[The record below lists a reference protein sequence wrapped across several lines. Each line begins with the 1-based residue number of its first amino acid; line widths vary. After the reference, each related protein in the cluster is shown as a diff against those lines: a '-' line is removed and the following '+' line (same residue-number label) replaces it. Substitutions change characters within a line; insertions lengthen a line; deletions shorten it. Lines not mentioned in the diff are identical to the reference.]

1 MQNIKLH
8 DDLTTLADI
17 PRVHARERGD
27 AIATEFEGRFT
38 THAERERRINQIANA
53 LIAAGLKP
61 GDRVAHV
68 GKNSDLYFEL
78 VFACMKAGVV
88 IVPIVW
94 RLAPPEVSYIVQD
107 SGAKLLFVGP
117 EFIELGRQV
126 AAECS
131 GLLGVVA
138 MEGGA
143 PEWADLTSWR
153 AAQPDTDPHRECA
166 LGEPFLQLYTSGTTG
181 RPKGALLT
189 HNNFLGM
196 RRLQDEAED
205 EWMHWYEDDI
215 GLVAMPNG
223 HIGGTGFG
231 IWVMYYGVKAIIT
244 REFDP
249 MQVLDLIDKDGVN
262 KFFMV
267 PAALQFVVRQP
278 RARQIDYSRLRSI
291 SYGASPMP
299 HALLMECME
308 VFKCGFIQAYGLTET
323 TGTVT
328 VLPPEDHTMEETPR
342 MRSAGKALPG
352 VEIAILDDNG
362 KSLPPGE
369 IGEIAIRSPSNMV
382 GYYNLP
388 EATAAAMTADGWFK
402 SGDAG
407 YMDEDGYL
415 YVHDRMKDMIISG
428 GENIYPAEVENA
440 ISSHPAVAEAAVIG
454 IPSQKW
460 GEEVKAIVALRP
472 DREVTEEELIGFV
485 RTRIAAF
492 KAPKSVDFIDLLPR
506 NASGKILRRTLRE
519 PYWAGYSRQVN

>member
-1 MQNIKLH
+1 MNQSAASIQIK
-8 DDLTTLADI
+8 TLADV
-17 PRVHARERGD
+17 PRKHAAERGD
-27 AIATEFEGRFT
+27 RIATSFEGRLT
-38 THAERERRINQIANA
+38 THAEFNRRTNQIANA
-53 LIAAGLKP
+53 LIAAGLAP
-61 GDRVAHV
+61 GDRVAQV
-68 GKNSDLYFEL
+68 GKNTDSYFEL
-78 VFACMKAGVV
+78 VFACMKAGV
-88 IVPIVW
+88 IMVPVVW

-117 EFIELGRQV
+117 EFIALGRQV

-131 GLLGVVA
+131 SLVGIIA

-143 PEWADLTSWR
+143 PDWPDFTTWR
-153 AAQPDTDPHRECA
+153 NAQPDIDPHREA
-166 LGEPFLQLYTSGTTG
+166 ASSEPFLQLYTSGTTG
-181 RPKGALLT
+181 RPKGAMLT
-189 HNNFLGM
+189 HDNILVP
-196 RRLQDEAED
+196 RKLQDASGIA
-205 EWMHWYEDDI
+205 WLRWYENDV

-231 IWVMYYGVKAIIT
+231 IGVLYQGVKAIIT

-249 MQVLDLIDKDGVN
+249 LQVLDLIAHEGVN

-278 RARQIDYSRLRSI
+278 RAREIDYSRLRTI
-291 SYGASPMP
+291 AYGASPIP
-299 HALLMECME
+299 HALLVECME
-308 VFKCGFIQAYGLTET
+308 VFKCGFVQMYGLTET
-323 TGTVT
+323 TGTV
-328 VLPPEDHTMEETPR
+328 VALPPEDHTTEETPR

-352 VEIAILDDNG
+352 VEIAILDDHG
-362 KSLPPGE
+362 KPLPPGE
-369 IGEIAIRSPSNMV
+369 IGEIAIKSPSNMA

-388 EATAAAMTADGWFK
+388 EATAAAMPGDGWFR

-440 ISSHPAVAEAAVIG
+440 ICSHPAVAEAAVIG
-454 IPSQKW
+454 IPSPKW

-472 DREVTEEELIGFV
+472 DKTATEDELIAFV

-492 KAPKSVDFIDLLPR
+492 KTPKSVDFIDLLPR
-506 NASGKILRRTLRE
+506 NASGKTLRRTLRE
-519 PYWAGYSRQVN
+519 PFWAGYARQVN

>member
-1 MQNIKLH
+1 MKLSL
-8 DDLTTLADI
+8 DANLKTLADV
-17 PRVHARERGD
+17 PRAHAASKGD
-27 AIATEFEGRFT
+27 QIATSFEGRLT
-38 THAERERRINQIANA
+38 THAEFNRHASQIANA

-68 GKNSDLYFEL
+68 GKNTDSYFEL
-78 VFACMKAGVV
+78 IFGCMKAGVI
-88 IVPIVW
+88 IVPVVW

-107 SGAKLLFVGP
+107 SGAKLLFIGP
-117 EFIELGRQV
+117 EFIDLGRQV
-126 AAECS
+126 AAECP
-131 GLLGVVA
+131 GLQGVIA

-143 PEWADLTSWR
+143 PEWPDFVKWR
-153 AAQPDTDPHRECA
+153 DAQPDIDPRLEC
-166 LGEPFLQLYTSGTTG
+166 GSDEPFLQLYTSGTTG
-181 RPKGALLT
+181 RPKGAMLT
-189 HNNFLGM
+189 HNNFLAM
-196 RRLQDEAED
+196 RRLQDAADED
-205 EWMHWYEDDI
+205 WLHWYADDI

-249 MQVLDLIDKDGVN
+249 MQVLDMIEHEGVN

-291 SYGASPMP
+291 SYGASPIP
-299 HALLMECME
+299 HALLVECMD
-308 VFKCGFIQAYGLTET
+308 VFKCGFVQMYGLTET
-323 TGTVT
+323 TGTV
-328 VLPPEDHTMEETPR
+328 VALPPEDHAMEETPR
-342 MRSAGKALPG
+342 MRSAGRALPG

-362 KSLPPGE
+362 KPLPPGE
-369 IGEIAIRSPSNMV
+369 IGEIAIRSPSNMI

-388 EATAAAMTADGWFK
+388 EATAAAMPGDGWFK

-440 ISSHPAVAEAAVIG
+440 LCSHPAVAEAAVIG

-472 DREVTEEELIGFV
+472 DKEVTEEDLIGFV

-492 KAPKSVDFIDLLPR
+492 KAPKSVDFIELLPR

-519 PYWAGYSRQVN
+519 PYWAGYTRQIN